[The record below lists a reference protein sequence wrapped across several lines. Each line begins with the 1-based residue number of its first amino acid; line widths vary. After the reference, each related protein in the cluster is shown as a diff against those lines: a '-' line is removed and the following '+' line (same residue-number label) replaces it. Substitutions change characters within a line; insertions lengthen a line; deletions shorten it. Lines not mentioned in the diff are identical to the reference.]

1 MIIITI
7 QPKTIEFASHIYDDE
22 NILHMLMAI
31 RRKRTTIYEDNK
43 FLKIYIKV
51 NGGILYA

>member
-7 QPKTIEFASHIYDDE
+7 QPQTIEFASNIYDDE
-22 NILHMLMAI
+22 NILYMLMTI
-31 RRKRTTIYEDNK
+31 RKKRMTINECNR

-51 NGGILYA
+51 NG